1 MPRKSQ
7 TAEEI
12 RNNLFKHLGWHTAQR
27 DDTRVAQAIHDGE
40 ELDAVFGL
48 EEVGLLDEFWHF
60 LKQVGIFPLLEAIQ
74 IPAIERV
81 LIPVVTFILL
91 YFLRVLLSIESM
103 HALPP
108 LLFTNTAAMT
118 LLGFNAY
125 QIANGFTKRG
135 DALRKNKK
143 KQGPLTA
150 QCLAQNI
157 CKLLPQQMEAL
168 LNGVVHCLAAFGIF
182 AEEIAVV
189 IDGSRLETTEKFKG
203 RGCLRLERRVKEKGT
218 GRLVIIEVFLFGWKV
233 IVLMDI
239 RTRIPL
245 AAKVVKIQEYEGVY
259 LLPLLRQA
267 QANLGEY
274 ARIVKVVADRIYLD
288 GEDLWELNQMG
299 IIFVVIAKEG
309 MAVRE
314 DALALAKLSPNVAE
328 RKTVVRRGHGSKQIT
343 EELLTRVIG
352 VEGLTTYDQYGTAE
366 HTRHRNR
373 KDFQGNPIN
382 AVVVELWEN
391 EPSGR
396 VYLTNGSVE
405 HPLEAFDDYD
415 DRSIIENGL
424 WREANQ
430 AWDFEHY
437 PQRNEAGVVV
447 HVFFTLVVMALATA
461 YRLWKEREK
470 KAPEEPFAAP
480 LLKGQGARAWR
491 RELKAENRNKVI
503 VFVQQY
509 YGIFH
514 VAEFSVLAGLRIKA
528 MGIPPELGTPADILA
543 RYELSP

>member
-1 MPRKSQ
+1 
-7 TAEEI
+7 
-12 RNNLFKHLGWHTAQR
+12 
-27 DDTRVAQAIHDGE
+27 
-40 ELDAVFGL
+40 
-48 EEVGLLDEFWHF
+48 
-60 LKQVGIFPLLEAIQ
+60 
-74 IPAIERV
+74 
-81 LIPVVTFILL
+81 
-91 YFLRVLLSIESM
+91 
-103 HALPP
+103 
-108 LLFTNTAAMT
+108 
-118 LLGFNAY
+118 
-125 QIANGFTKRG
+125 
-135 DALRKNKK
+135 
-143 KQGPLTA
+143 
-150 QCLAQNI
+150 
-157 CKLLPQQMEAL
+157 
-168 LNGVVHCLAAFGIF
+168 
-182 AEEIAVV
+182 
-189 IDGSRLETTEKFKG
+189 
-203 RGCLRLERRVKEKGT
+203 
-218 GRLVIIEVFLFGWKV
+218 
-233 IVLMDI
+233 
-239 RTRIPL
+239 
-245 AAKVVKIQEYEGVY
+245 
-259 LLPLLRQA
+259 
-267 QANLGEY
+267 
-274 ARIVKVVADRIYLD
+274 
-288 GEDLWELNQMG
+288 MG

-328 RKTVVRRGHGSKQIT
+328 RKTVVRHGHGCKQT
-343 EELLTRVIG
+343 TAELLTRVIG

-366 HTRHRNR
+366 HTRQRNR
-373 KDFQGNPIN
+373 KDFHGNPIN

-415 DRSIIENGL
+415 DRSTIENGL

-437 PQRNEAGVVV
+437 PQRNEAGVMV
-447 HVFFTLVVMALATA
+447 HVIFTLVVMALATA

-514 VAEFSVLAGLRIKA
+514 VVEFSVLASLRIRA